1 MKVYRYVIRWL
12 NLILVTI
19 ISWQFL
25 QLINT
30 NYVHANENN
39 KNIEINENLQN
50 HGNTKELYYS
60 YPYLKGNKYNLT
72 PNDYRKTNSPNN
84 SITIGEYK
92 SVLLEKVA
100 NNFKDVNQDNDI
112 DVNNL
117 SSLGGKIW
125 NDINGNGIQED
136 NETLIEGIEVNLLDE
151 NKNTIDVTE
160 TDAFGRYEFD
170 NLNKGIYYIKV
181 NKSDEFNLAIK
192 NKDNSD
198 EDNIFSEDG
207 CSSKIEI
214 KDTIENYDIDLAMIK
229 PISIS
234 GFVWNDINWDN
245 KKSENEYGISKMLV
259 KLYKDGELFSKT
271 TTDLNGKYYFDN
283 LNPGKYKLKFFDLKN
298 AYVPTTE
305 DSITNIIDKDNFTK
319 SYMLLSG
326 DNKDDINVAFH
337 RAKIKSRVF
346 RDNNFN
352 GIQDAD
358 ERGIK
363 SVTVNL
369 YSEDGEFI
377 KQTKTNDLGIYEFD
391 NLLPG
396 KYYIEVEKVKDCD
409 KFSPKKSDTLLNG
422 SSVNKDGI
430 SSIFNIE
437 KGQQYIYLNAGISFV
452 GNIKVKV
459 FEDVNYTGK
468 YDEND
473 KLLKGT
479 RVKLLSSNGD
489 VAKDVYG
496 NYVKDQFS
504 DEDGNVNFENLPK
517 GEYKINAIIP
527 KGYSSFTKQ
536 NTNIKSSFSNVN
548 TGGYSE
554 NINIETLDKYNS
566 IKVGVI
572 KSGNIG
578 NKVWY
583 DDNKNGKQDNDEK
596 GVEGTDVFL
605 CDSNGKLLSVTK
617 TDNNGNYNFT
627 DLDPGKYYVMFET
640 PKNLGTTNLK
650 DNGLQTHKSRDI
662 NLSSGETDNSINL
675 GVYIKPDLSKEVKK
689 LPVTSKKGS
698 DYVLVGSILIIVGL
712 AILIYKRIRYKK

>member
-92 SVLLEKVA
+92 SVLLEKVT

-214 KDTIENYDIDLAMIK
+214 KDKIENYDIDLAMIK

-504 DEDGNVNFENLPK
+504 DEDGNVKFENLPK

-554 NINIETLDKYNS
+554 NINIETLDKYDS

-596 GVEGTDVFL
+596 GVEGIDVFL

>member
-50 HGNTKELYYS
+50 NGNTKELYYS

-72 PNDYRKTNSPNN
+72 PNDYKKTNSPNN

-283 LNPGKYKLKFFDLKN
+283 LNPGKYKLKFVDLKN

-430 SSIFNIE
+430 SSKFNIE

-504 DEDGNVNFENLPK
+504 DEDGNVKFENLPK

-554 NINIETLDKYNS
+554 NINIETLDKYDS

-596 GVEGTDVFL
+596 GVEGIDVFL

>member
-283 LNPGKYKLKFFDLKN
+283 LNPGKYKLKIFDLKN

-504 DEDGNVNFENLPK
+504 DEDGNVKFENLPK

-554 NINIETLDKYNS
+554 NINIETLDKYDS

-596 GVEGTDVFL
+596 GVEGIDVFL

-689 LPVTSKKGS
+689 LPVTSKKSS

>member
-271 TTDLNGKYYFDN
+271 ITDLNGKYYFDN

-596 GVEGTDVFL
+596 GVEGIDVFL

>member
-92 SVLLEKVA
+92 SVLLEKVT

-504 DEDGNVNFENLPK
+504 DEDGNVKFENLPK

-554 NINIETLDKYNS
+554 NINIETLDKYDS

-596 GVEGTDVFL
+596 GVEGIDVFL

>member
-504 DEDGNVNFENLPK
+504 DEDGNVKFENLPK

-554 NINIETLDKYNS
+554 NINIETLDKYDS

-596 GVEGTDVFL
+596 GVEGIDVFL

>member
-554 NINIETLDKYNS
+554 NINIETLDKYDS

-596 GVEGTDVFL
+596 GVEGIDVFL

>member
-50 HGNTKELYYS
+50 NGNTKELYYS

-72 PNDYRKTNSPNN
+72 PNDYKKTNSPNN

-234 GFVWNDINWDN
+234 GFAWNDINWDN

-489 VAKDVYG
+489 IAKDVYG

-504 DEDGNVNFENLPK
+504 DEDGNVKFENLPK

-554 NINIETLDKYNS
+554 NINIETLDKYDS

-596 GVEGTDVFL
+596 GVEGIDVFL

>member
-271 TTDLNGKYYFDN
+271 ITDLNGKYYFDN

-489 VAKDVYG
+489 IAKDVYG

-504 DEDGNVNFENLPK
+504 DEDGNVKFENLPK

-554 NINIETLDKYNS
+554 NINIETLDKYDS

-596 GVEGTDVFL
+596 GVEGIDVFL

>member
-92 SVLLEKVA
+92 SVLLEKVT

-271 TTDLNGKYYFDN
+271 ITDLNGKYYFDN

-504 DEDGNVNFENLPK
+504 DEDGNVKFENLPK

-554 NINIETLDKYNS
+554 NINIETLDKYDS

-596 GVEGTDVFL
+596 GVEGIDVFL

>member
-234 GFVWNDINWDN
+234 GFAWNDINWDN

-504 DEDGNVNFENLPK
+504 DEDGNVKFENLPK

-596 GVEGTDVFL
+596 GVEGIDVFL

>member
-489 VAKDVYG
+489 IAKDVYG

-554 NINIETLDKYNS
+554 NINIETLDKYDS

-596 GVEGTDVFL
+596 GVEGIDVFL

>member
-72 PNDYRKTNSPNN
+72 PNDYKKTNSPNN

-489 VAKDVYG
+489 IAKDVYG

-504 DEDGNVNFENLPK
+504 DEDGNVKFENLPK

-554 NINIETLDKYNS
+554 NINIETLDKYDS

-596 GVEGTDVFL
+596 GVEGIDVFL

>member
-489 VAKDVYG
+489 IAKDVYG

-504 DEDGNVNFENLPK
+504 DEDGNVKFENLPK

-554 NINIETLDKYNS
+554 NINIETLDKYDS

-596 GVEGTDVFL
+596 GVEGIDVFL